1 MSHGCSAGAR
11 ADALPAWFRGLIRE
25 GAVPMSRILSTPQ
38 ISASGLAAERQRME
52 VIANN
57 IANAHSTRSVAGGPY
72 RRQQV
77 LFQEALDAALGRSS
91 TAGALQGVRV
101 LGVAPDFS
109 ELPEIYNPGHP
120 DANEEGF
127 VQMPN
132 VQLPN
137 EMVDLITA
145 SRAYEANLK
154 ALHLFR
160 EMTEQTLALLRG
172 TG

>member
-1 MSHGCSAGAR
+1 MA
-11 ADALPAWFRGLIRE
+11 F
-25 GAVPMSRILSTPQ
+25 SRLLATSQ

-57 IANAHSTRSVAGGPY
+57 IANANTTRSITGGPY
-72 RRQQV
+72 RRQEMV
-77 LFQEALDAALGRSS
+77 FSEAFDMEVADAKSNPQ
-91 TAGALQGVRV
+91 ALQGVRV
-101 LGVAPDFS
+101 KGVEGDLTEFPQV
-109 ELPEIYNPGHP
+109 YNPGHP
-120 DANEEGF
+120 DADENGM

-160 EMTEQTLALLRG
+160 QMTEQTLALLRG
-172 TG
+172 VG